1 MKNIRAITF
10 IALLVSNQFA
20 FSQTETD
27 TIAIQNEL
35 NAIFER
41 DQYIRKSDDSAQF
54 RTMIDSIN
62 LSKVEALITKYGWPG
77 KSFVGV
83 KGNYTVWLVIQH
95 AELETQEKYLPL
107 FEKSVADSE
116 SRAIDLAYLKDRVL
130 MRQNKNQIYGTQ
142 VWMNSATG
150 LQEFWPIEDEKNV
163 NARRASLGMSPIE
176 EYAQLFGIH
185 YKSTAK

>member
-54 RTMIDSIN
+54 RTMIDSSN

-77 KSFVGV
+77 KSFVGA
-83 KGNYTVWLVIQH
+83 KEIIPCGLSSSMLNLKLRKNIYPCL
-95 AELETQEKYLPL
+95 
-107 FEKSVADSE
+107 KS
-116 SRAIDLAYLKDRVL
+116 
-130 MRQNKNQIYGTQ
+130 Q
-142 VWMNSATG
+142 
-150 LQEFWPIEDEKNV
+150 
-163 NARRASLGMSPIE
+163 
-176 EYAQLFGIH
+176 
-185 YKSTAK
+185 

>member
-35 NAIFER
+35 NAIFE
-41 DQYIRKSDDSAQF
+41 S
-54 RTMIDSIN
+54 N